1 MGCWEGSR
9 TMSTGSDASN
19 SADPDWESDGVEGGS
34 VGPHGSDPSDSSTE
48 GMQLISSSVPQ
59 ELMRSLE

>member
-1 MGCWEGSR
+1 
-9 TMSTGSDASN
+9 MSTGSDASN